1 MSRWKDWKQARYERK
16 IYEALVV
23 LSMMDLA
30 EGNTACFV
38 CDGNCELCICD
49 EESDCD

>member
-23 LSMMDLA
+23 LSMMDMKENA
-30 EGNTACFV
+30 ACIV

-49 EESDCD
+49 EESECD